1 MDEQETT
8 LTFMIVAQE
17 KIFQEVQGAAKKAW
31 PFKIQNGNKTLAILV
46 HGFTGTPYDLW
57 ILADFLA
64 ENQMD
69 IEVPLLP
76 GHGGSMAMLLQA
88 NEKDWYQAFCQ
99 VVKDNVGKYDKI
111 FLVGY
116 SFGANLALQATLEI
130 PGITGIV
137 SLGIPIIMR
146 SEKNIRLLLPLVK
159 IFNKPYKK
167 SWVNGEEASAEEF
180 GRHNYIPISNLV
192 SFYHFIDVYTKKNL
206 AQVTNPVLVIH
217 SRDDVISNPLSSEY
231 LFEHLTGTKDKH
243 LFILNH
249 NDHNPVDTT
258 RRDFIFT
265 KTLQFIKSH

>member
-1 MDEQETT
+1 
-8 LTFMIVAQE
+8 MIVVQE

-31 PFKIQNGNKTLAILV
+31 PFQIKNNNTILAILV

-57 ILADFLA
+57 VLADFLA

-69 IEVPLLP
+69 VEVPLLA
-76 GHGGSMAMLLQA
+76 GHGGSMATLLQSNEEAWYRSLLQA
-88 NEKDWYQAFCQ
+88 VQ
-99 VVKDNVGKYDKI
+99 DNVGKYERI

-116 SFGANLALQATLEI
+116 SFGANLALQISLDVPEI
-130 PGITGIV
+130 TAII

-146 SEKNIRLLLPLVK
+146 DEKNIRLFLPLVK

-167 SWVNGEEASAEEF
+167 SWLNGEEANLEEF
-180 GRHNYIPISNLV
+180 GRYSHIPIPNLV
-192 SFYHFIDVYTKKNL
+192 NFYHFIDEYTKKNL
-206 AQVTNPVLVIH
+206 AQVKHPVLVIH
-217 SRDDVISNPLSSEY
+217 SRDDVISSPLSSEY

-243 LFILNH
+243 LFILNR

-258 RRDFIFT
+258 RRDYIFT

>member
-1 MDEQETT
+1 MI
-8 LTFMIVAQE
+8 FCMIVAQE

-69 IEVPLLP
+69 IEVPLLS

-99 VVKDNVGKYDKI
+99 IVKDNVGKYDKI

-116 SFGANLALQATLEI
+116 SFGANLALKAALEVS
-130 PGITGIV
+130 GITGIV

-146 SEKNIRLLLPLVK
+146 GEKNIRLLLPLAK
-159 IFNKPYKK
+159 IFKKKYKK
-167 SWVNGEEASAEEF
+167 DWLSEEEEASLEEF
-180 GRHNYIPISNLV
+180 GKHNYIPIPNLV
-192 SFYHFIDVYTKKNL
+192 SFYHFIDEYTKKEL
-206 AQVTNPVLVIH
+206 AQVKHPVLVIH
-217 SRDDVISNPLSSEY
+217 SRDDVISSPLSSEY

-243 LFILNH
+243 LFILNR

>member
-1 MDEQETT
+1 
-8 LTFMIVAQE
+8 MIVAQE
-17 KIFQEVQGAAKKAW
+17 KIFKEVSGAAKKAW
-31 PFKIQNGNKTLAILV
+31 PFQIKNGNKTLAILV

-64 ENQMD
+64 ENDMD
-69 IEVPLLP
+69 VVVPLLP

-88 NEKDWYQAFCQ
+88 NEKDWHQALLQ
-99 VVKDNVGKYDKI
+99 VVRENFGKYEKI

-116 SFGANLALQATLEI
+116 SFGANLSLEVSLVA
-130 PGITGIV
+130 PEITAIV

-146 SEKNIRLLLPLVK
+146 SEKNIRLLLPLAK
-159 IFNKPYKK
+159 IFKKTYKK
-167 SWVNGEEASAEEF
+167 TWLSEEEESSLEEF
-180 GRHNYIPISNLV
+180 GKHNYIPIPNLV
-192 SFYHFIDVYTKKNL
+192 SFYHFIDEYTKKN
-206 AQVTNPVLVIH
+206 AHKVKHPVLVIH
-217 SRDDVISNPLSSEY
+217 SRDDVISSPLSSEY

-243 LFILNH
+243 LFILNR